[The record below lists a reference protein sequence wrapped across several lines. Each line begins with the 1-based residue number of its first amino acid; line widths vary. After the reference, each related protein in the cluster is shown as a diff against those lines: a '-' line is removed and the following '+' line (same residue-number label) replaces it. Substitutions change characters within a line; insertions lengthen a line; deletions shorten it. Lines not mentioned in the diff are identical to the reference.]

1 MKNNLVFRTLT
12 LVFFFGLLSL
22 EMFGQST
29 TGKITGK
36 VTDKKNGE
44 TLIGLNVKVVGA
56 AKGASTDVEGRYSL
70 GNLAAGKYSVQFT
83 YVGYATKTVSDVIVK
98 AGGVT
103 NLDVTMDEGAT
114 NQLQA
119 VVINVSAKQE
129 SVGGLYAQ
137 QKNAVSMSSGV
148 SADVIKRSPD
158 RNTGEVL
165 KRVSG
170 ASIQDNKFII
180 VRGLSDRYNNAMVN
194 NAPLPSTEPDR
205 KTFSFDVIPSSL
217 VDNIVINK
225 TATPELPGDF
235 TGGAIQI
242 KTKDFPDV
250 KNLEINYGIGYNS
263 LTTFNNFYG
272 NARPGLDFTGFGASS
287 RALPSSFPATRRQFS
302 ESSLDRQISYSKGF
316 DNTWGIN
323 NLGKAMPAQNLQF
336 IYGNSYALKNESKL
350 GLILSATYRNSTNIS
365 EESRNEFNLRSN
377 NISVPFYQFNDTYYT
392 FNTTLGVLANLSY
405 IKGNN
410 KFAFKNIFN
419 KSFDDIYLNRSGQT
433 NDQLTLL
440 RGSQQEVND
449 KSLINSIIEG
459 DHLLSSANK
468 SRINWNVSFGRVTNN
483 QPDLRRLYYT
493 KPVDSDPNSP
503 YEASVPL
510 GASPSTAGRF
520 FSDLSEN
527 IYGGSVNYSIPF
539 NWLNDSHALKVGLSK
554 QYKVRD
560 VSARVLGYKQGSDA
574 LPLLTLPQDQLFASN
589 NISSNLFFIDDIT
602 NTNNK
607 YDATGDLNAGYVML
621 NNVFFKRLKASW
633 GIRVENYIEELNT
646 IDNNQPLHVNNN
658 YLDILPSANL
668 SYALSDKSN
677 LRVSYSNTIARAQF
691 RELAPF
697 NFYDFVTDAMRTGNE
712 DLKRSKITN
721 IDLRYE
727 IYPSAGQLFS
737 ISGFYKFLKDPIES
751 FITSDSSPTNKT
763 ISYFNAPEATAIG
776 LEMEIRHDLGFIN
789 TASANWKNL
798 VFSANA
804 AVIKSEVD
812 FDRSEIVQQNR
823 ALQGQSPYLINTGL
837 HYNTPN
843 SGWQTSLMY
852 NRIGRRISVVGFGNT
867 RNGSYFADY
876 PDVYEAP
883 RNILDFQVSK
893 RVIKKKGEI
902 KLNVSNIFDSDAKFY
917 QDLNDDNTYSR
928 SSDQLINSV
937 QYGRSVSL
945 SFGYRF

>member
-1 MKNNLVFRTLT
+1 M
-12 LVFFFGLLSL
+12 SL
-22 EMFGQST
+22 EIFGQST

-56 AKGASTDVEGRYSL
+56 PKGASTDVEGRYTL
-70 GNLAAGKYSVQFT
+70 GNLAAGKYSVHFT

-98 AGGVT
+98 AGAVT
-103 NLDVTMDEGAT
+103 NLDVTMDEGAS

-129 SVGGLYAQ
+129 SVAGLYAQ

-272 NARPGLDFTGFGASS
+272 NTRPGLDFTGFGATS
-287 RALPSSFPATRRQFS
+287 RALPSSFPATRRQFNS
-302 ESSLDRQISYSKGF
+302 ASLNQQVAYSKGF

-323 NLGKAMPAQNLQF
+323 NLGKAMPSQNLQF
-336 IYGNSYALKNESKL
+336 VYGNSYALKNESKL
-350 GLILSATYRNSTNIS
+350 GLILSATYRNSTTIS
-365 EESRNEFNLRSN
+365 EESRSEFNLRSN
-377 NISVPFYQFNDTYYT
+377 NVSVPFYQFNDTYYA
-392 FNTTLGVLANLSY
+392 FNTTLGILANLSY

-419 KSFDDIYLNRSGQT
+419 KSFDDTYLNRSGQT
-433 NDQLTLL
+433 NEQLTLL
-440 RGSQQEVND
+440 KGSQQEVND
-449 KSLINSIIEG
+449 KSLINSVLEG
-459 DHLLSSANK
+459 DHLLSSINK

-483 QPDLRRLYYT
+483 QPDLRRLSYT
-493 KPVDSDPNSP
+493 KPVEGDPSEP
-503 YEASVPL
+503 YQAAVPL
-510 GASPSTAGRF
+510 VASPSTAGRF
-520 FSDLSEN
+520 FSELSEN
-527 IYGGSVNYSIPF
+527 IFGAAVNYSIPF
-539 NWLNDSHALKVGLSK
+539 NWLENSHSLKVGLSK
-554 QYKVRD
+554 QYKLRD
-560 VSARVLGYKQGSDA
+560 VSARVLGYKQGGSGYT
-574 LPLLTLPQDQLFASN
+574 LLTLPQDQLFVSN
-589 NISSNLFFIDDIT
+589 NISADLFFIDDIT

-607 YDATGDLNAGYVML
+607 YDATGDLNAGYVMF
-621 NNVFFKRLKASW
+621 NNVLFKKLKASW
-633 GIRVENYIEELNT
+633 GARVENYIEELNT
-646 IDNNQPLHVNNN
+646 VDNNRQLNVKNN

-668 SYALSDKSN
+668 SYPLNDKSN
-677 LRVSYSNTIARAQF
+677 LRISYSNTIARAQF

-697 NFYDFVTDAMRTGNE
+697 NFYDFVTDAMRTGND

-721 IDLRYE
+721 LDLRYE
-727 IYPSAGQLFS
+727 IYPSAGQLLS

-763 ISYFNAPEATAIG
+763 ISYFNAPQATALG
-776 LEMEIRHDLGFIN
+776 LELELRHDLGFIN
-789 TASANWKNL
+789 TGSANWKNL
-798 VFSANA
+798 IFSANA
-804 AVIKSEVD
+804 AIIKSEVD
-812 FDRSEIVQQNR
+812 FEGSGVVAQSRP
-823 ALQGQSPYLINTGL
+823 LQGQSPYLINTGL

-843 SGWQTSLMY
+843 SSWQTSLLY
-852 NRIGRRISVVGFGNT
+852 NRIGKRISVVGFGNT

-883 RNILDFQVSK
+883 RNILDFQLSK
-893 RVIKKKGEI
+893 RIIKKKGEV

-917 QDLNDDNTYSR
+917 QDLNENDRYDN